1 MMKFYEPEEFWRQV
15 EMEKKMKQLFPDIEQ
30 YVV

>member
-15 EMEKKMKQLFPDIEQ
+15 EMEKKMKQVFLDIEQ
-30 YVV
+30 

>member
-15 EMEKKMKQLFPDIEQ
+15 EMEKKMKQVFSDIEQ
-30 YVV
+30 